1 MRALRP
7 RSRGSTSETLEIAIR
22 FLTDYLESDVYF
34 KIKRENHNLERC
46 RTQLAL
52 VQSIEEQE
60 EAMQRFVDSL

>member
-1 MRALRP
+1 LRALRP

-34 KIKRENHNLERC
+34 NIKRENHNLERC

>member
-1 MRALRP
+1 
-7 RSRGSTSETLEIAIR
+7 
-22 FLTDYLESDVYF
+22 LESDVYF

>member
-1 MRALRP
+1 LRALRP
-7 RSRGSTSETLEIAIR
+7 RSHGSTSETLEIAIR

-34 KIKRENHNLERC
+34 NIKRENHNLERC

>member
-1 MRALRP
+1 
-7 RSRGSTSETLEIAIR
+7 
-22 FLTDYLESDVYF
+22 LESDVYF
-34 KIKRENHNLERC
+34 NIKRENHNLERC